1 MADVSLSEK
10 GLAKAK
16 VRPAVTE
23 DFDGAYPLLQE
34 LNNSRVTREVWQRL
48 FTNLWQQPDWSPGY
62 VLDNGDEIVGFIGAF
77 YTKADDDKI
86 ICNLT
91 SWIVRDEYRSNSIM
105 LLMPF
110 LKKKTLILSSLTSSP
125 EAYSVYKK
133 LGFKDLDSSARVIYP
148 LPSFN
153 RSIELI
159 TEQDKVRELLSE
171 QERKCFDDHRRLD
184 VFQCVIKSGER
195 TCYLLLTY
203 RLGRGHIQKV
213 GDVELFKEA
222 ASAISKKLCREMGV
236 KSLQVDERFL
246 EGVKLFMSRTKV
258 FPQAKQV
265 KGNISL
271 QKVDG
276 AYSELTVLATP

>member
-1 MADVSLSEK
+1 MADASLSKK
-10 GLAKAK
+10 GLIKARL
-16 VRPAVTE
+16 RPAVVE
-23 DFDGAYPLLQE
+23 DFDRTYPLLQE
-34 LNNSRVTREVWQRL
+34 LNNSRVTRKVWQRL

-62 VLDNGDEIVGFIGAF
+62 VLDNGEEIVGFIGAF
-77 YTKADDDKI
+77 YTTSEDGRI

-91 SWIVRDEYRSNSIM
+91 SWIVKDEYRSNSIM

-110 LKKKTLILSSLTSSP
+110 LKKKELVLSSLTSSP

-133 LGFKDLDSSARVIYP
+133 LGFKNLDSGARVIYP

-153 RSIELI
+153 RSIELV
-159 TEQDKVRELLSE
+159 TKQDKVRESLSE
-171 QERKCFDDHRRLD
+171 QDQKCFDDHRMLD
-184 VFQCVIKSGER
+184 VFQCAIKSGER
-195 TCYLLLTY
+195 VCYLLLTY

-213 GDVELFKEA
+213 GDIELFKEA
-222 ASAISKKLCREMGV
+222 VSAISRRLCREMGV

-246 EGVKLFMSRTKV
+246 EGVKLFMSRTKI
-258 FPQAKQV
+258 FPQGKQV